1 MFHGQ
6 AHASCHAQQNCKN
19 CHNEAGPEA
28 AVNSRHHSGSE
39 SQSDEDG
46 EESCMFKF
54 SSMSSVDHLNG
65 SASDLA
71 ITAKQRTRKKNSI
84 SSGLHSPK
92 LHVSESGGK
101 IHGSHTFSGGQKSP
115 RATQRNS
122 EQNKALVRK
131 LELMHNFT
139 TEAVRLLKS
148 EDDFKTS
155 EDSSNLFRA
164 LEENH
169 EELRRLLLKRLK
181 PSTTR

>member
-1 MFHGQ
+1 MTPGDQ
-6 AHASCHAQQNCKN
+6 T
-19 CHNEAGPEA
+19 
-28 AVNSRHHSGSE
+28 
-39 SQSDEDG
+39 
-46 EESCMFKF
+46 M
-54 SSMSSVDHLNG
+54 HLIKI
-65 SASDLA
+65 LFLF
-71 ITAKQRTRKKNSI
+71 SI

-148 EDDFKTS
+148 EDEFKTS
-155 EDSSNLFRA
+155 EDTSQQYLFRA

-181 PSTTR
+181 PRPQRNSVATTAVGSPANIGKIKT